1 MNIDQKIV
9 DYFLLNSVSMTADHV
24 LNQLPND
31 DLDISNKY
39 FMRGLL
45 GQLKL
50 KESIIGGSDDTLTEK
65 IVTSAVN
72 GITTSVTNNLMDKIT
87 GSDDTLTSAVD
98 GIMSEVTGSDDF
110 VDDQFD
116 FY

>member
-31 DLDISNKY
+31 DLDVHHKY

-50 KESIIGGSDDTLTEK
+50 KENIIGGSDDTLTEK

-72 GITTSVTNNLMDKIT
+72 GIASSVTDSLMAK
-87 GSDDTLTSAVD
+87 
-98 GIMSEVTGSDDF
+98 VTGSDDF